1 MERPEGAESK
11 ALHLPG
17 PVNPAERVNEMQE

>member
-1 MERPEGAESK
+1 MERPEGTESK

-17 PVNPAERVNEMQE
+17 SVNPAERVNEMQE